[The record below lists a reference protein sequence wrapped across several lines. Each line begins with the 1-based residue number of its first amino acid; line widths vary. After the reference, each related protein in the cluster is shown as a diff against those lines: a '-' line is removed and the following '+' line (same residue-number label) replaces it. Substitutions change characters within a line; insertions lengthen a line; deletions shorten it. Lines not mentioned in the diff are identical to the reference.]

1 MLEAEKYNQ
10 SSLVADLID
19 SEDGAS
25 KSFNTKDS
33 AGYLSSVSPDELS
46 PRSVPTESFPAT
58 TITALE
64 PIPQGEEL
72 STDSLI
78 ASMVHIHTPISNSI
92 NMNRQSDDFKFTVQ
106 NCHSPSNNHITQL
119 KMEVCCPCRS
129 INSDLQQKYCS
140 HDTGQICSK
149 TSVKTNVTGTT
160 TKQINSSNHPLNQG
174 NNTNSNR
181 DSVTSRSSW
190 ARSIFERLRASSLS
204 SSIVDSKSHHS
215 TGHNESSL
223 RSKEYNSSH
232 FYGTNISPDVID
244 PRRLPKA
251 HGPVSNCLEFSKR
264 PLQKFNIHLH
274 SKSIPASSTHSDLMS
289 SSLSNSLQSSSNNK
303 PRKRIR
309 WFSHSTSCDAG
320 PGDPLL
326 GASHYHPQLNSSV
339 VEEIQGA
346 VNILAGRQVF
356 PSNVAYSRPGIRV
369 KSASESEHLLVISKS
384 MSNSKEELSP
394 SSLGHFDENHV
405 YTTLFRHSTCY
416 DVLPDSGKLVI
427 LDSRLPTLRA
437 ICALLDNGV
446 MAAPVWCNET
456 QSYMGVFSQELA
468 LDMLGHLHY
477 TEVIKN
483 INSDCQTSSSFTD
496 VTGDESTTTNNSSS
510 STQFFSSFNANLYG
524 WGSKQ
529 LGEVFNYMYNRLD
542 RQLSDLFV
550 FPHYCLQKALCRLFH
565 HTEQHRS
572 CNNHHDALLKF
583 SYSSTVDHRCLYPNN
598 PTKTDIDGDPTDKL
612 FTRQSSV
619 ILSTETSNH
628 SSPRLSVTE
637 ENASVV
643 ASPFS
648 PPIDSYSLNSLT
660 NYQMSSTYTKL
671 DYSMLGAVSSDFE
684 RVSPK
689 CCFLS
694 NPASLYASLVS
705 YLIVIDKH
713 SGNALGLLCLD
724 RLLAY
729 LRLRVDELPNKGR
742 MNVPIGSVQGL
753 RWTERCT
760 SKKPTDVKINSTSPL
775 LPKQNNP
782 EYLFLQFKEIP
793 VLHPNDR
800 IRDAL
805 HMLTSWLP
813 QLPCLPVMHF
823 IDDNQSHSIGHI
835 GFISPGDL
843 LNFIICST
851 SDNTLNEPVSKIVE
865 KKAVHCPNQ
874 HQCVCYITESVATVL
889 DRMFRLKAPCLIMF
903 DVRRNSASSTVSS
916 KQLGRPVGVVT
927 AKDILHTVILGH
939 RHRHSS
945 MHSNSTN
952 RIDGDENANQK
963 ISSDQYILCQNKI
976 RGINYK
982 RTVSFESGVVSSS
995 CQDGSESIYGAS
1007 SGQVQSKHFE
1017 EKPSRSESI
1026 CSFSSGGTFSV
1037 SSSTSEAMRSLS
1049 NENVTSTCVDTVT
1062 KRGDCN
1068 CSCHRQPFITFDGS
1082 IHHQQQQVH
1091 DSKDTR
1097 DSLNTSV
1104 GFLDRKHSRLLPH
1117 GSGGWNADR
1126 RFSVPH
1132 TVKEKMRNSDIS
1144 ENNRKFTGLVGSNKI
1159 KHPIIPNSNVHSSN
1173 DLNNS
1178 LQLINNSLDAI
1189 DELIVGDA
1197 SSKSDITN
1205 GKNKLEPPSTRDEDD
1220 TVFPMD

>member
-1 MLEAEKYNQ
+1 M
-10 SSLVADLID
+10 
-19 SEDGAS
+19 
-25 KSFNTKDS
+25 
-33 AGYLSSVSPDELS
+33 SSVSADELS
-46 PRSVPTESFPAT
+46 SRSIPTESFPAT
-58 TITALE
+58 TTALE
-64 PIPQGEEL
+64 PIPQGQEL

-92 NMNRQSDDFKFTVQ
+92 HINRQSDDLKFTVQ
-106 NCHSPSNNHITQL
+106 NCHSPSNHHITQL
-119 KMEVCCPCRS
+119 KMEVCCPCHS

-140 HDTGQICSK
+140 HDTGQICNK

-160 TKQINSSNHPLNQG
+160 TKQISSSNHPLNQG
-174 NNTNSNR
+174 NNTNNNR

-190 ARSIFERLRASSLS
+190 ARSIFERLRASSLT

-215 TGHNESSL
+215 IGHNEFSL
-223 RSKEYNSSH
+223 RSKEYNSGH
-232 FYGTNISPDVID
+232 LCGINISPDVID
-244 PRRLPKA
+244 PRRLPRA

-274 SKSIPASSTHSDLMS
+274 SKSIPVSSTHSDLMS

-320 PGDPLL
+320 PGDSLL

-356 PSNVAYSRPGIRV
+356 PSSIAYSRPGIRV

-384 MSNSKEELSP
+384 LSNSKEELSP

-446 MAAPVWCNET
+446 MAAPVWCSET

-483 INSDCQTSSSFTD
+483 INSDCQTSSFTG
-496 VTGDESTTTNNSSS
+496 VTGDESATINNSFS

-529 LGEVFNYMYNRLD
+529 LGEVFNFMYNLPD

-550 FPHYCLQKALCRLFH
+550 FPHYCLQKALYRLFH

-572 CNNHHDALLKF
+572 CNSHHLHHHENLPHHDAFLKV
-583 SYSSTVDHRCLYPNN
+583 SYPSTVDHYCSYPNN
-598 PTKTDIDGDPTDKL
+598 PTKTDIDGDSANKL

-619 ILSTETSNH
+619 VLRSETSNH
-628 SSPRLSVTE
+628 SSSKLNVTE

-648 PPIDSYSLNSLT
+648 PPPLDSHSLNSLP
-660 NYQMSSTYTKL
+660 NYQMSSNRTKL
-671 DYSMLGAVSSDFE
+671 DDSMLGAVSSDFE
-684 RVSPK
+684 RVSSK

-694 NPASLYASLVS
+694 NPTSLYASLVS

-713 SGNALGLLCLD
+713 SGNALGLLCSD

-729 LRLRVDELPNKGR
+729 LRLRVDELPNTGR
-742 MNVPIGSVQGL
+742 MNVPIGSVHGL
-753 RWTERCT
+753 RWAERYT
-760 SKKPTDVKINSTSPL
+760 SKKLVDVNINSTSPL
-775 LPKQNNP
+775 LSKQSNP
-782 EYLFLQFKEIP
+782 EYLFFQLKEIP

-800 IRDAL
+800 VRDAL

-851 SDNTLNEPVSKIVE
+851 SDNTFNEPVSKIVE

-874 HQCVCYITESVATVL
+874 HQCICYITETVATVL
-889 DRMFRLKAPCLIMF
+889 DRMFRLKAPCLIIF
-903 DVRRNSASSTVSS
+903 DIRRNSASSTVSS
-916 KQLGRPVGVVT
+916 KPFGRPVGIVT

-945 MHSNSTN
+945 IHSNSTN
-952 RIDGDENANQK
+952 RSDGAENANQQMP
-963 ISSDQYILCQNKI
+963 SDQYIPCQNKI

-982 RTVSFESGVVSSS
+982 RTVSFESGVLSSNF
-995 CQDGSESIYGAS
+995 QDGSESIYGAS
-1007 SGQVQSKHFE
+1007 SGQVHSKHFE
-1017 EKPSRSESI
+1017 EKPSLSESI
-1026 CSFSSGGTFSV
+1026 CSLSSSGTFSV
-1037 SSSTSEAMRSLS
+1037 SSSTSEAMQSLS
-1049 NENVTSTCVDTVT
+1049 NEHVTSTCADTVT

-1068 CSCHRQPFITFDGS
+1068 CPCHRQPSITFDGS
-1082 IHHQQQQVH
+1082 IHHQQLQQFH

-1097 DSLNTSV
+1097 DSLNTPV
-1104 GFLDRKHSRLLPH
+1104 GLLDKIHSRLLPH
-1117 GSGGWNADR
+1117 SPGGWNADR
-1126 RFSVPH
+1126 RSSVPH
-1132 TVKEKMRNSDIS
+1132 TIKEKMRNSNIS
-1144 ENNRKFTGLVGSNKI
+1144 ENNRKSTALVGSNKM
-1159 KHPIIPNSNVHSSN
+1159 KHSIIPNSNVHISS

-1189 DELIVGDA
+1189 DELIVGDV
-1197 SSKSDITN
+1197 SSQPDISN
-1205 GKNKLEPPSTRDEDD
+1205 AKNKLEALSTRDEDD

>member
-1 MLEAEKYNQ
+1 MK
-10 SSLVADLID
+10 VI
-19 SEDGAS
+19 
-25 KSFNTKDS
+25 F
-33 AGYLSSVSPDELS
+33 
-46 PRSVPTESFPAT
+46 
-58 TITALE
+58 
-64 PIPQGEEL
+64 
-72 STDSLI
+72 
-78 ASMVHIHTPISNSI
+78 HIHTPISNSI

-309 WFSHSTSCDAG
+309 W
-320 PGDPLL
+320 
-326 GASHYHPQLNSSV
+326 
-339 VEEIQGA
+339 
-346 VNILAGRQVF
+346 
-356 PSNVAYSRPGIRV
+356 
-369 KSASESEHLLVISKS
+369 
-384 MSNSKEELSP
+384 SKEELSP

-865 KKAVHCPNQ
+865 KKAV
-874 HQCVCYITESVATVL
+874 
-889 DRMFRLKAPCLIMF
+889 
-903 DVRRNSASSTVSS
+903 
-916 KQLGRPVGVVT
+916 GWG
-927 AKDILHTVILGH
+927 
-939 RHRHSS
+939 
-945 MHSNSTN
+945 
-952 RIDGDENANQK
+952 
-963 ISSDQYILCQNKI
+963 
-976 RGINYK
+976 
-982 RTVSFESGVVSSS
+982 
-995 CQDGSESIYGAS
+995 
-1007 SGQVQSKHFE
+1007 KHFI
-1017 EKPSRSESI
+1017 SLNQYFIR
-1026 CSFSSGGTFSV
+1026 CCFSSY
-1037 SSSTSEAMRSLS
+1037 
-1049 NENVTSTCVDTVT
+1049 
-1062 KRGDCN
+1062 
-1068 CSCHRQPFITFDGS
+1068 
-1082 IHHQQQQVH
+1082 
-1091 DSKDTR
+1091 
-1097 DSLNTSV
+1097 
-1104 GFLDRKHSRLLPH
+1104 LP
-1117 GSGGWNADR
+1117 G
-1126 RFSVPH
+1126 
-1132 TVKEKMRNSDIS
+1132 
-1144 ENNRKFTGLVGSNKI
+1144 
-1159 KHPIIPNSNVHSSN
+1159 
-1173 DLNNS
+1173 
-1178 LQLINNSLDAI
+1178 
-1189 DELIVGDA
+1189 
-1197 SSKSDITN
+1197 
-1205 GKNKLEPPSTRDEDD
+1205 
-1220 TVFPMD
+1220 